1 MTDWKAVGTCALL
14 NAVLT
19 IILTFVAFPVSFL
32 GPLIGGFLTSY
43 IEDMKRME
51 QLMERFQV

>member
-1 MTDWKAVGTCALL
+1 MTDWKAVGTGALL

-32 GPLIGGFLTSY
+32 GPLI
-43 IEDMKRME
+43 
-51 QLMERFQV
+51 